1 MAEQNAITIGDLME
15 QAQVYASAWS
25 LVGGTFDK
33 GDQLQVAEDEKARL
47 EEMLE
52 EFQEE
57 IDTNAAA
64 GNLKEIAEGLIEW
77 HQNRIQVIS
86 TMLEAEEGTKL
97 CIGKDDAK
105 PIELKGDYFR
115 GFRTALIIAKA
126 QFEPFPLSID
136 RTAAVSDEE
145 E

>member
-1 MAEQNAITIGDLME
+1 MGITIEMLME
-15 QAQVYASAWS
+15 QAQAFASAFAE
-25 LVGGTFDK
+25 VDGTFSYQGEKFDK
-33 GDQLQVAEDEKARL
+33 SQQEKARL

-105 PIELKGDYFR
+105 PIDLKGDYFR

-136 RTAAVSDEE
+136 RTAPASDEE